1 MIRLTLPPIIADALV
16 TGKALTAVG
25 SAAASLAAAG
35 LAPLHSPESHC
46 TPLQY
51 TPLHPPVSHCIH
63 LHPPEPLQP
72 PCIPIAP
79 SSIPLHSPTT
89 PCTPL
94 HPPVSHC
101 TPPTPA
107 SPLQPLHSPSSSCI
121 PDASHCIPLHPG
133 FICFIYIY
141 IFFYLFICFDLS
153 KKRGH
158 KALLFFSVEPSH
170 SAASGISEKFE
181 LCGRSHFP
189 AFNYLEDFFIA
200 EIPEAAK
207 ITGFFTRLKTHY
219 IIVEGH
225 VL

>member
-94 HPPVSHC
+94 Y
-101 TPPTPA
+101 PTAPH
-107 SPLQPLHSPSSSCI
+107 QPLHPHCN
-121 PDASHCIPLHPG
+121 PCIPLHPPASLMHPTASPC
-133 FICFIYIY
+133 IQVLSVLYIFIY
-141 IFFYLFICFDLS
+141 FLLVYLF
-153 KKRGH
+153 
-158 KALLFFSVEPSH
+158 
-170 SAASGISEKFE
+170 
-181 LCGRSHFP
+181 
-189 AFNYLEDFFIA
+189 
-200 EIPEAAK
+200 
-207 ITGFFTRLKTHY
+207 
-219 IIVEGH
+219 
-225 VL
+225 